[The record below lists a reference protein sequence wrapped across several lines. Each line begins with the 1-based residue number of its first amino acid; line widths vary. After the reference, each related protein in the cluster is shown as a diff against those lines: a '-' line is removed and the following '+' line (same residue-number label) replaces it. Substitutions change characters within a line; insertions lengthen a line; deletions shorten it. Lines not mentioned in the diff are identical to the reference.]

1 MDVFY
6 SSAASAASSAASRPA
21 TRISGERRV
30 SRTSAPFVSL
40 SPAAA
45 MAPQTAAPSAT
56 TDAEI
61 VVLPRTRSELIN
73 RGLNLALAVVAIIV
87 LLPVMLLVSL
97 AVLLTSRGPIL
108 YTQERVGIDRRAR
121 RAVALYDRRQRDDGG
136 SVFTIYKF
144 RSMRVD
150 AEQNSGPIW
159 ATPNDPRVTP
169 IGQFLRKSRLDELPQ
184 LFNVVRGDM
193 NIVGPRP
200 ERPSIFAKLRN
211 DISGYR
217 LRQRAKPGIT
227 GLAQIN
233 NAYDQT
239 IDDVRS
245 KVRYD
250 LEYLGR
256 QSVVEDVRIMLRTV
270 PVMLFKRGGW

>member
-1 MDVFY
+1 
-6 SSAASAASSAASRPA
+6 
-21 TRISGERRV
+21 
-30 SRTSAPFVSL
+30 
-40 SPAAA
+40 
-45 MAPQTAAPSAT
+45 
-56 TDAEI
+56 
-61 VVLPRTRSELIN
+61 
-73 RGLNLALAVVAIIV
+73 
-87 LLPVMLLVSL
+87 MLLVSL

-239 IDDVRS
+239 LDDVRS

>member
-1 MDVFY
+1 MSTSTALPALVTTSGLMTVQSD
-6 SSAASAASSAASRPA
+6 AAIQPRSRSEMINRA
-21 TRISGERRV
+21 LNLML
-30 SRTSAPFVSL
+30 A
-40 SPAAA
+40 
-45 MAPQTAAPSAT
+45 TAA
-56 TDAEI
+56 
-61 VVLPRTRSELIN
+61 
-73 RGLNLALAVVAIIV
+73 IV
-87 LLPVMLLVSL
+87 LLFPLMFLVAL
-97 AVLLTSRGPIL
+97 AIRLTSPGPVL

-121 RAVALYDRRQRDDGG
+121 RALALYDRRQRDDGG
-136 SVFTIYKF
+136 TVFTIYKF

-150 AEQNSGPIW
+150 AERGCGAVW

-169 IGQFLRKSRLDELPQ
+169 IGQFLRRTRLDELPQ
-184 LFNVVRGDM
+184 LFNVIQGDM

-200 ERPSIFAKLRN
+200 ERPSIFAQLRH
-211 DISGYR
+211 DISDYR

-239 IDDVRS
+239 LDDVRV

-256 QSVVEDVRIMLRTV
+256 QSVAEDVRIMLRTV
-270 PVMLFKRGGW
+270 PVMLFKKGGW

>member
-6 SSAASAASSAASRPA
+6 SSAASAASSAPSRPA
-21 TRISGERRV
+21 TRISGERRAP
-30 SRTSAPFVSL
+30 RTSAPFVSL
-40 SPAAA
+40 ATAAA
-45 MAPQTAAPSAT
+45 PTAAPSAT

-61 VVLPRTRSELIN
+61 LVLPRTRSELIN

-87 LLPVMLLVSL
+87 LLPLMLLVSL

-239 IDDVRS
+239 LDDVRS

>member
-1 MDVFY
+1 MDVSV
-6 SSAASAASSAASRPA
+6 SSTASSIAPRAQSFRP
-21 TRISGERRV
+21 SGERRAQPRV
-30 SRTSAPFVSL
+30 SGAHALASPAPSL
-40 SPAAA
+40 AMAIPAAA
-45 MAPQTAAPSAT
+45 
-56 TDAEI
+56 AEAEV
-61 VVLPRTRSELIN
+61 VVLPRSRSEMIN
-73 RGLNLALAVVAIIV
+73 RGLNLVLATVALIV
-87 LLPVMLLVSL
+87 LAPIMLLVAIMV
-97 AVLLTSRGPIL
+97 AVTSRGPIL

-121 RAVALYDRRQRDDGG
+121 RALALYDRRQRDDGG
-136 SVFTIYKF
+136 TVFTIYKF
-144 RSMRVD
+144 RTMWVD
-150 AEQNSGPIW
+150 AESRCGPVW

-169 IGQFLRKSRLDELPQ
+169 VGQFLRKTRLDELPQ
-184 LFNVVRGDM
+184 LMNVIRGDM

-211 DISGYR
+211 DVAGYR

-239 IDDVRS
+239 LDDVRV

-256 QSVVEDVRIMLRTV
+256 QSVAEDVRIMLRTV